1 MCDGRVVAW
10 IDHLSLDEFEG
21 AFVAEAVPRKPAK
34 RTYATVE
41 EARRWIE
48 REAAAIAA
56 PIKWLEGAST
66 PRH

>member
-1 MCDGRVVAW
+1 MCNGSVVAW
-10 IDHLSLDEFEG
+10 IEHLSADEFEG
-21 AFVAEAVPRKPAK
+21 AFVAEAIPRRPAK

-41 EARRWIE
+41 EAHRWIE

-56 PIKWLEGAST
+56 PIKWLEGVSI